1 MLLSAKYNMMN
12 SSSCNRNL
20 LDEASVEVLGDAMTG
35 YIVNVRREDGEE
47 AVRIPPSISAKLK
60 VHQVSLSYLHSY

>member
-1 MLLSAKYNMMN
+1 MN

-20 LDEASVEVLGDAMTG
+20 LDEASVEVLGDANTG

-47 AVRIPPSISAKLK
+47 AVRIPPSISPKLK
-60 VHQVSLSYLHSY
+60 VHQVSLLYFYKLLIYKVSLLF